1 MKKKGRIISL
11 VLVLSLVFNS
21 LPLTIF
27 ADDIDLNTHMTDGAI
42 DINIDE
48 DLLNIDK
55 DIDVDTD
62 IKDGI
67 DDMTDDNKV
76 TSDDKV
82 DIKTISRY
90 SYMDL
95 NNDDVKDLSVIKKGL
110 DYTVFDDG
118 NGNKVLK
125 SYLEAVRYKDE
136 DGKIKD
142 YDNSI
147 KSISESDSANSTDG
161 YQFTNTRGS
170 VDVLLP
176 KSLEEGIPIKVV
188 DKEKEFSMKPLFD
201 DEISSNT
208 TSLVKQNEED
218 LYGDVEKETTAVV
231 FSTDQPSIK
240 YEYQPINDGVKEYI
254 VLNKEPKDNVFFLK

>member
-95 NNDDVKDLSVIKKGL
+95 NNDDVKDQSVIKKGL
-110 DYTVFDDG
+110 EYTVFD
-118 NGNKVLK
+118 
-125 SYLEAVRYKDE
+125 Y
-136 DGKIKD
+136 
-142 YDNSI
+142 
-147 KSISESDSANSTDG
+147 
-161 YQFTNTRGS
+161 
-170 VDVLLP
+170 
-176 KSLEEGIPIKVV
+176 
-188 DKEKEFSMKPLFD
+188 
-201 DEISSNT
+201 
-208 TSLVKQNEED
+208 
-218 LYGDVEKETTAVV
+218 
-231 FSTDQPSIK
+231 
-240 YEYQPINDGVKEYI
+240 
-254 VLNKEPKDNVFFLK
+254 